1 MIAIGTA
8 IGFVGKTPAKRR
20 HAEAEA
26 GVDPIR
32 RQRAAICAPPEPGLA
47 TAQGQRR
54 ATRAERSTAE
64 AQLGSKVSAT
74 AAGEDL
80 NNPTHCPPAIKG
92 RSRTPN
98 DLDMIDLLDREIP
111 KGGVP

>member
-1 MIAIGTA
+1 MIAIGIA
-8 IGFVGKTPAKRR
+8 IRFVGKTPAKRR

-54 ATRAERSTAE
+54 ATRSERSTAE
-64 AQLGSKVSAT
+64 AQLGSELSAA
-74 AAGEDL
+74 AAGKEIDDA
-80 NNPTHCPPAIKG
+80 PHGPPALQG

-98 DLDMIDLLDREIP
+98 ELHVVGLLEPEILQENA
-111 KGGVP
+111 

>member
-1 MIAIGTA
+1 MIAIGIA
-8 IGFVGKTPAKRR
+8 IRFVGKTPAKRR

-64 AQLGSKVSAT
+64 AQLGSEVSAT
-74 AAGEDL
+74 PAGEEL
-80 NNPTHCPPAIKG
+80 KKATHVPPPQQS
-92 RSRTPN
+92 RSRA
-98 DLDMIDLLDREIP
+98 P
-111 KGGVP
+111 KRR